1 MITLKL
7 ISLFLGLSFLSSFE
21 VSNTVLNS
29 ITSLVG
35 FLYQL
40 NSFIDLDALLDLV
53 EISLMLN
60 LLLAVVTLIR
70 RKLVG

>member
-40 NSFIDLDALLDLV
+40 NSFIDLDELLNLV
-53 EISLMLN
+53 ELSLMLN
-60 LLLAVVTLIR
+60 AGLAVITLIR